1 MKFICKVYHPQENF
15 ILLNKEF
22 NNLTELSNE
31 LGLTYQ
37 QVADISSKRRKP
49 KEYRQFKFYPKI
61 EIEKINI
68 ISKNNNN
75 E

>member
-22 NNLTELSNE
+22 NSLTELSNE

-37 QVADISSKRRKP
+37 QVADISVGRFRKSD
-49 KEYRQFKFYPKI
+49 KNIFKYQPQIKI
-61 EIEKINI
+61 QKL
-68 ISKNNNN
+68 SLSVV
-75 E
+75 